1 MGLNVNEMGQ
11 IVKTAFLFPGQ
22 ASQKVGMG
30 LDLYQDTD
38 LGKKYFD
45 IANEIMGINIKDI
58 IFDGPE
64 DLLKQTQFTQPSIYL
79 VSVIL
84 GELLLQKNIIPF
96 AAAGHSL
103 GEYSALT
110 VSGAFSFESGMQIVK
125 LRAESMQKAG
135 EIMNG
140 TMAAI
145 IGLDKEKI
153 EDICLQ
159 SNKIGIVVPANF
171 NAPGQIVISGEVEAV
186 KYAMNLS
193 KEFGARKVVELNVS
207 GAFHSPL
214 MSNAKEALLDKFNS
228 IGLSDANFT
237 IYSNVTAK
245 PMIKSDEI
253 RKRLIQQL
261 ENAVLWEDTIINMV
275 HDGTL
280 NFVEVGPGRVLQGL
294 TKRIDRNI
302 KSSGIETNND
312 VNSYTYE

>member
-1 MGLNVNEMGQ
+1 
-11 IVKTAFLFPGQ
+11 
-22 ASQKVGMG
+22 MG
-30 LDLYQDTD
+30 LDLYHETE

-45 IANEIMGINIKDI
+45 LANEIMEFDLQEI
-58 IFDGPE
+58 IFNGPDE
-64 DLLKQTQFTQPSIYL
+64 TLKMTQFTQPAIYL

-84 GELLLQKNIIPF
+84 GELLLRKNVIPF

-110 VSGAFSFESGMQIVK
+110 ISNAFSFETGLGLVK

-145 IGLDKEKI
+145 IGLDKKI
-153 EDICLQ
+153 IDEICSQ
-159 SNKIGIVVPANF
+159 SNENEIVVPANF
-171 NAPGQIVISGEVEAV
+171 NAPGQIVISGDVDAV
-186 KYAMNLS
+186 RNTMNLA
-193 KEFGARKVVELNVS
+193 KEAGARKVVELNVS

-214 MSNAKEALLDKFNS
+214 MSNAKEALTDKLNS
-228 IGLSDANFT
+228 IEISDASFP

-245 PMIKSDEI
+245 PVKKSEEI
-253 RKRLIQQL
+253 RERLIQQL
-261 ENAVLWEDTIINMV
+261 ENAVLWQDTIMNMV
-275 HDGTL
+275 DDGIT

-302 KSSGIETNND
+302 NSSGIETNND
-312 VNSYTYE
+312 VNSYTNE

>member
-1 MGLNVNEMGQ
+1 M
-11 IVKTAFLFPGQ
+11 KTVFLFPGQ

-30 LDLYQDTD
+30 LDLYHDTD

-45 IANEIMGINIKDI
+45 LANDIMGLDLRDI
-58 IFDGPE
+58 IFNGPDE
-64 DLLKQTQFTQPSIYL
+64 ILRQTQFTQPAIYL
-79 VSVIL
+79 VSVTL
-84 GELLLQKNIIPF
+84 GELLLQKNIIPI

-110 VSGAFSFESGMQIVK
+110 ISGAFSFETGLKLVK
-125 LRAESMQKAG
+125 LRAESMQQAG

-145 IGLDKEKI
+145 MGLDKGKI
-153 EDICLQ
+153 EEICRQ
-159 SNKIGIVVPANF
+159 SNEKGIVVPANF

-186 KYAMNLS
+186 NYAMNLA
-193 KEFGARKVVELNVS
+193 KETGARKVIELNVS

-214 MSNAKEALLDKFNS
+214 MSNAKEALTDKLNS
-228 IGLSDANFT
+228 IEISDTNFP

-245 PMIKSDEI
+245 PVIKSEEI
-253 RKRLIQQL
+253 RERLIQQL
-261 ENAVLWEDTIINMV
+261 ENAILWQDSILNMIK
-275 HDGTL
+275 DGVT
-280 NFVEVGPGRVLQGL
+280 NFLEVGPGRILQGL

-312 VNSYTYE
+312 VNSYINE

>member
-1 MGLNVNEMGQ
+1 
-11 IVKTAFLFPGQ
+11 
-22 ASQKVGMG
+22 MG
-30 LDLYQDTD
+30 LDLYHETE

-45 IANEIMGINIKDI
+45 LANEIMEFDLQEI
-58 IFDGPE
+58 IFNGPDE
-64 DLLKQTQFTQPSIYL
+64 TLKLTQFTQPAIYL

-84 GELLLQKNIIPF
+84 GELLLQKNVIPC

-110 VSGAFSFESGMQIVK
+110 ISNAFSFETGLGLVK

-145 IGLDKEKI
+145 IGLDKKI
-153 EDICLQ
+153 IDEICNQ
-159 SNKIGIVVPANF
+159 SNENEIVVPANF
-171 NAPGQIVISGEVEAV
+171 NAPGQIVISGDVDAV
-186 KYAMNLS
+186 RNTMNLA
-193 KEFGARKVVELNVS
+193 KEAGARKVIELNVS

-214 MSNAKEALLDKFNS
+214 MSNAKEALTDKLNS
-228 IGLSDANFT
+228 IEISDASFP

-245 PMIKSDEI
+245 PVNKSEEI
-253 RKRLIQQL
+253 RERLIQQL
-261 ENAVLWEDTIINMV
+261 ENAVLWQDTIMNMV
-275 HDGTL
+275 DDGVT

-302 KSSGIETNND
+302 NSSGIETNND
-312 VNSYTYE
+312 VNSYTNE

>member
-1 MGLNVNEMGQ
+1 VN
-11 IVKTAFLFPGQ
+11 TAFLFPGQ

-30 LDLYQDTD
+30 LDLYQDTE

-45 IANEIMGINIKDI
+45 ITNEIMDIDLKNI
-58 IFDGPE
+58 IFNGPN
-64 DLLKQTQFTQPSIYL
+64 DILKQTKFTQPAIYL

-84 GELLLQKNIIPF
+84 GESLLNKNIIPI

-110 VSGAFSFESGMQIVK
+110 ISGVFSYESGLKLVK
-125 LRAESMQKAG
+125 FRAESMQQAG

-145 IGLDKEKI
+145 IGLGKDNIEEICRQSTEK
-153 EDICLQ
+153 
-159 SNKIGIVVPANF
+159 GIVVPANF
-171 NAPGQIVISGEVEAV
+171 NAPGQIVISGEIDAV
-186 KYAMNLS
+186 NYAMNLA
-193 KEFGARKVVELNVS
+193 KKAGARKIIELNVS

-214 MSNAKEALLDKFNS
+214 MSNAKEALSDKLNS
-228 IGLSDANFT
+228 IEMSDASFP

-245 PMIKSDEI
+245 PAKKSEEI
-253 RKRLIQQL
+253 RERLIQQL
-261 ENAVLWEDTIINMV
+261 ENAVLWQDTIINMIGNGV
-275 HDGTL
+275 T
-280 NFVEVGPGRVLQGL
+280 NFIEVGPGRVLQGL

>member
-1 MGLNVNEMGQ
+1 MGLNVNKMGR

-45 IANEIMGINIKDI
+45 LANDIMGFDLKEI
-58 IFDGPE
+58 IFNGPE
-64 DLLKQTQFTQPSIYL
+64 ETLKQTQFTQPAIYL
-79 VSVIL
+79 VSAIL
-84 GELLLQKNIIPF
+84 GKLLLQRNIVPI

-103 GEYSALT
+103 GEYSAL
-110 VSGAFSFESGMQIVK
+110 VISGAFNFETGLELVK

-145 IGLDKEKI
+145 IGLDKDKI
-153 EDICLQ
+153 EEICVQ
-159 SNKIGIVVPANF
+159 SNEKGIVVPANF
-171 NAPGQIVISGEVEAV
+171 NAPGQIVISGETGAV
-186 KYAMNLS
+186 KYAMNLA
-193 KEFGARKVVELNVS
+193 KEAGARKVIELNVS

-214 MSNAKEALLDKFNS
+214 MTNAKEALSDKLNS
-228 IGLSDANFT
+228 IEISDANFP

-245 PMIKSDEI
+245 PVIKSEEI
-253 RKRLIQQL
+253 RERLIQQL
-261 ENAVLWEDTIINMV
+261 ENAVLWQDTILNMLK
-275 HDGTL
+275 DGGT

-294 TKRIDRNI
+294 NKRIDRNI
-302 KSSGIETNND
+302 NSAGIETNND
-312 VNSYTYE
+312 VNSYTNE

>member
-1 MGLNVNEMGQ
+1 M
-11 IVKTAFLFPGQ
+11 KTAFLFPGQ

-30 LDLYQDTD
+30 LDLYHDTN

-45 IANEIMGINIKDI
+45 LANDIMGLDLRNI
-58 IFDGPE
+58 IFNGPDE
-64 DLLKQTQFTQPSIYL
+64 TLKQTQFTQPAIYL

-84 GELLLQKNIIPF
+84 GAILLQKKIVPF

-110 VSGAFSFESGMQIVK
+110 ISGAFSFETGLQLVK

-145 IGLDKEKI
+145 IGLDKSTIEEICGKI
-153 EDICLQ
+153 NE
-159 SNKIGIVVPANF
+159 NGIVVPANF
-171 NAPGQIVISGEVEAV
+171 NAPGQIVISGDVDAV
-186 KYAMNLS
+186 KNAMIFA
-193 KEFGARKVVELNVS
+193 KEAGARKVIELNVS

-214 MSNAKEALLDKFNS
+214 MSNAKEALTDKLNS
-228 IGLSDANFT
+228 IEISDANFP

-245 PMIKSDEI
+245 PVIKSEEI
-253 RKRLIQQL
+253 RERLIQQL
-261 ENAVLWEDTIINMV
+261 ENAVLWQDTILNMINIGV
-275 HDGTL
+275 T
-280 NFVEVGPGRVLQGL
+280 NFIEVGPGRVLQGL

-312 VNSYTYE
+312 VNSYTNE

>member
-1 MGLNVNEMGQ
+1 M
-11 IVKTAFLFPGQ
+11 KTVFLFPGQ

-30 LDLYQDTD
+30 LDLYQDTE

-45 IANEIMGINIKDI
+45 IGNAIMGVDLKDI
-58 IFDGPE
+58 IFNGP
-64 DLLKQTQFTQPSIYL
+64 DAILKQTQFTQPSIYL

-84 GELLLQKNIIPF
+84 GKLLLQNNIAPF

-103 GEYSALT
+103 GEYSALAI
-110 VSGAFSFESGMQIVK
+110 SGAFTFETGMELVK

-135 EIMNG
+135 KIMNG

-145 IGLDKEKI
+145 IGLDKDKI
-153 EDICLQ
+153 EEICTQ
-159 SNKIGIVVPANF
+159 SNEIGIVVPANF
-171 NAPGQIVISGEVEAV
+171 NAPGQIVISGEIKAV
-186 KYAMNLS
+186 KYAMNLA
-193 KEFGARKVVELNVS
+193 KEAGARKVIELNVS

-214 MSNAKEALLDKFNS
+214 MSNAKEALSDKLNS
-228 IGLSDANFT
+228 IEISDASFP

-245 PMIKSDEI
+245 PVRESGEI
-253 RKRLIQQL
+253 RERLIQQL
-261 ENAVLWEDTIINMV
+261 ENAVLWQDTILNMIK
-275 HDGTL
+275 DGVT

-312 VNSYTYE
+312 VNSYTNE

>member
-1 MGLNVNEMGQ
+1 M
-11 IVKTAFLFPGQ
+11 KTAFLFPGQ

-30 LDLYQDTD
+30 LDLYHDTN

-45 IANEIMGINIKDI
+45 LANYIMGLDLRNI
-58 IFDGPE
+58 IFNGPDE
-64 DLLKQTQFTQPSIYL
+64 TLKQTQFTQPAIYL

-84 GELLLQKNIIPF
+84 GEILLQKKIVPF

-110 VSGAFSFESGMQIVK
+110 ISGAFSFETGLQLVK

-140 TMAAI
+140 TMAAV
-145 IGLDKEKI
+145 IGLDKSTIEEICGKI
-153 EDICLQ
+153 NE
-159 SNKIGIVVPANF
+159 NGIVVPANF
-171 NAPGQIVISGEVEAV
+171 NAPGQIVISGDVDAV
-186 KYAMNLS
+186 RNAMNLA
-193 KEFGARKVVELNVS
+193 KEAGARKVIELNVS

-214 MSNAKEALLDKFNS
+214 MSNAKEALTDKLNS
-228 IGLSDANFT
+228 IAISDASFP

-245 PMIKSDEI
+245 PVKKSEEI
-253 RKRLIQQL
+253 RERLIQQL
-261 ENAVLWEDTIINMV
+261 ENAVLWQDTIMNMV
-275 HDGTL
+275 DDGVT

-302 KSSGIETNND
+302 NSSGIETNND
-312 VNSYTYE
+312 VNSYTNE